1 MLTTVLLAITSFIGM
16 LVLLVFAHE
25 FGHFITAKL
34 AKVKVEEFGIGFPP
48 RLFSFKKGETTYS
61 LNAIPLGGFTKMAG
75 EEDATVP
82 DGLASKSIP
91 VRILVLTAGSL
102 MNILLPILLIS
113 ASLMIPHNVVVEEV
127 YVQEVAPNSPAQIA
141 GIEPGD
147 RILSVNGRPVNNRG
161 DVVYSIQLHLGSKV
175 TMLIQKANGSQ
186 QKVSMVPRWKPPK
199 GEGATGVLLTA
210 KNTATKRQAYPFW
223 KAVPDSFVHCG
234 QILALFKNEI
244 IGWFVRG
251 TTPQLTGPIG
261 IAGLTGQVAKAG
273 LSPLLEF
280 AALISINLAII
291 NLFPFPGLDGGRLIF
306 VFLEWVRRGKKIS
319 PKREGLIHLIGLAV
333 LLAVIVV
340 VSYYDI
346 SSIIRSSSV
355 P

>member
-1 MLTTVLLAITSFIGM
+1 MLTTVLLTITSFLGVLI
-16 LVLLVFAHE
+16 LLVFVHE
-25 FGHFITAKL
+25 FGHFIAAKL
-34 AKVKVEEFGIGFPP
+34 AKIKVEEFGIGFPP
-48 RLFSFKKGETTYS
+48 RLLSFRRGETTYS

-75 EEDATVP
+75 EEDAAIP

-102 MNILLPILLIS
+102 MNIVLPIVLIS
-113 ASLMIPHNVVVEEV
+113 ASLMIPHNMAIEEV
-127 YVQEVAPNSPAQIA
+127 YIQEVAPNSPAKAA

-147 RILSVNGRPVNNRG
+147 RLISINNRPVNNRG
-161 DVVYSIQLHLGSKV
+161 DVVYLIQLHLGSEV
-175 TMLIQKANGSQ
+175 RMLIQKSNGSQ
-186 QKVSMVPRWKPPK
+186 QEVYVVPRWKPPE
-199 GEGATGVLLTA
+199 GEGATGILLAA
-210 KNTATKRQAYPFW
+210 KNTTTKQEAYPFW
-223 KAVPDSFVHCG
+223 KAIPGSFVHCWE
-234 QILALFKNEI
+234 ILILFKNEI
-244 IGWFVRG
+244 VGWIIRG
-251 TTPQLTGPIG
+251 TSPQLTGPIG

-280 AALISINLAII
+280 TALISINLAII

-319 PKREGLIHLIGLAV
+319 PKKEGLIHLIGLAV
-333 LLAVIVV
+333 LLALIVI

-346 SSIIRSSSV
+346 TNIINNNSI

>member
-1 MLTTVLLAITSFIGM
+1 MLTTVLLTIISFLSM
-16 LVLLVFAHE
+16 LILLVFVHE

-48 RLFSFKKGETTYS
+48 RLFSFRRGGTTYS
-61 LNAIPLGGFTKMAG
+61 LNAVPLGGFTKMAG
-75 EEDATVP
+75 EEDTTVP

-102 MNILLPILLIS
+102 MNIVLPIVLIS
-113 ASLMIPHNVVVEEV
+113 ASLMIPHNVVIEEV
-127 YVQEVAPNSPAQIA
+127 YIQEVAPNSPAQAA

-147 RILSVNGRPVNNRG
+147 RLISINDRPVNNRG
-161 DVVYSIQLHLGSKV
+161 DVVYLIQLHLGSEV
-175 TMLIQKANGSQ
+175 RMLVQKSDGSQ
-186 QKVSMVPRWKPPK
+186 QEVSVVPRWKPPE
-199 GEGATGVLLTA
+199 GQGATGIMLTA
-210 KNTATKRQAYPFW
+210 TNTATRHQAYPFW
-223 KAVPDSFVHCG
+223 RAIPHSFVHCWE
-234 QILALFKNEI
+234 ILILFKNEVI
-244 IGWFVRG
+244 SWIVRG
-251 TTPQLTGPIG
+251 TSPQLTGPIG

-280 AALISINLAII
+280 TALISINLAII

-319 PKREGLIHLIGLAV
+319 PKKEGLIHLIGLAV
-333 LLAVIVV
+333 LLALIVI

-346 SSIIRSSSV
+346 ANIISSNQT